1 MLQSGSPHMRA
12 TASALTQAAAIAI
25 DGPIRGKTAHKKIP
39 KLANDRDTN
48 VVGGGCGG
56 AAAATAVVG
65 SAFDEENQ
73 SLPGAA
79 LARSVDRGYSAEPP
93 SCLHCTAARARE
105 TGQGTLH
112 APIESPL

>member
-1 MLQSGSPHMRA
+1 MHSI
-12 TASALTQAAAIAI
+12 ASALPNACGCHRAIAI
-25 DGPIRGKTAHKKIP
+25 AVAGPIRGKTAHKKIP

-56 AAAATAVVG
+56 GCDGAAVA